1 MSTPAPTTPAPSKAA
16 ESTRNL
22 AVDFRQYGILAAL
35 VVIIL
40 LFEALTGGRLLLPGN
55 VNNLIQQNSYVLILA
70 IGMVMVIIAGH
81 IDLSVGSVVAMV
93 GAVAALAMSDWHLP
107 WWVAVIISLLV
118 GALVGAWQGFWVAF
132 VGVPAFIATLAGQLL
147 FRGLTL
153 IFLHGGTIGG
163 LPAEFVA
170 IGAGW
175 LPSWL
180 GTIGTT
186 DVLTMVLA
194 IVACVLLA
202 FFLNRSRNSRKRL
215 GLPIEGAIPFWG
227 KIIAAVLAIL
237 GIAWQLANYS
247 GTPIILI
254 LLAVLILGYN
264 FLLNR
269 SVFGR
274 HIYAMGGNLFAAIMS
289 GVKTK
294 RVNFAL
300 FVNIGIL
307 AALAGVV
314 STARAGSAVASA
326 GKDYELDA
334 IAAVFIGGAAV
345 QGGVGT
351 VTGAMIGGLVMGVL
365 NMGLS
370 ILSVDAAWQMAIKG
384 LVLLLAVAFDLINKR
399 RGGR

>member
-194 IVACVLLA
+194 VLSCALLV
-202 FFLNRSRNSRKRL
+202 FFQAKARNSRKKL
-215 GLPIEGAIPFWG
+215 LLPVEPSLSFWG
-227 KIIAAVLAIL
+227 KNVVAVLAIL
-237 GIAWQLANYS
+237 GVFWQLANYS